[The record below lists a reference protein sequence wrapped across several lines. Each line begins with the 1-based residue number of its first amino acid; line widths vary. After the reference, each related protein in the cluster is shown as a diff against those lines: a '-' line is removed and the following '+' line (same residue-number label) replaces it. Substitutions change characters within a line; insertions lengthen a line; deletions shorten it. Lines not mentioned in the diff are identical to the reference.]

1 MRGDIDS
8 RTITD
13 NTTPGLSWLVTVD
26 YDQELTEPEGDGY
39 TPKQVEAFR
48 RGDWNYVVVGVTPV
62 IDGIELDSM
71 ADYLGAVEYGY
82 YVLTDEDDNQTG
94 TASLFMDELISVHPV
109 PDMISEAKSTLKAR
123 LAELAPKFAD
133 IAGRLRHWSWPRKRG
148 CDRCLDG
155 MREAKTRSDERT
167 AP

>member
-13 NTTPGLSWLVTVD
+13 STVPGLSWLVTVD

-62 IDGIELDSM
+62 IDGVELDSL
-71 ADYLGAVEYGY
+71 ADYLGAVEWGN
-82 YVLTDEDDNQTG
+82 YVLTDEDDNETG
-94 TASLFMDELISVHPV
+94 TAYLDLDELISVHPV

-123 LAELAPKFAD
+123 LADLAPKFAG
-133 IAGRLRHWSWPRKRG
+133 IA
-148 CDRCLDG
+148 
-155 MREAKTRSDERT
+155 RSL
-167 AP
+167 